1 MPDIPDKR
9 LTHLLEHFTKWDD
22 LLGAVSLSTP
32 HTDIIVTANCF
43 NLTLVSIIDEEE
55 KHGSTHVHC
64 VLGPEFSAQGQLE

>member
-22 LLGAVSLSTP
+22 LLDVVSLSMP

-43 NLTLVSIIDEEE
+43 NLTLVDEEE
-55 KHGSTHVHC
+55 KRGSTHVKC